1 MGMMSSIL
9 NLDVKNMTATVQ
21 ALNDRGFTCG
31 HEPDSLE
38 FSTLGGWISTRASGM
53 KKNKYGNIEDLILSV
68 RICTSRGILQPR
80 RLGQV
85 PRLSSGPDL
94 LQILLGSEGQMG
106 VISEATIKIFPIPEQ
121 RCFGAII
128 FPDFESGVNFFRAV
142 ALKRWQPASLRLVDN
157 AQFQMGQAMRVQ
169 EGHISSAIWQSLAR

>member
-1 MGMMSSIL
+1 M
-9 NLDVKNMTATVQ
+9 
-21 ALNDRGFTCG
+21 
-31 HEPDSLE
+31 
-38 FSTLGGWISTRASGM
+38 
-53 KKNKYGNIEDLILSV
+53 

-128 FPDFESGVNFFRAV
+128 FPGKLILQTKIIKKKNFF
-142 ALKRWQPASLRLVDN
+142 
-157 AQFQMGQAMRVQ
+157 
-169 EGHISSAIWQSLAR
+169 